1 MSHEIY
7 QTAQEA
13 QQATDAFYADRGFE
27 YTHDQV
33 KQWLEIY
40 LPHMPKTGCVLDL
53 CCGDGIWAAGIKTL
67 KRNLSLHGID
77 ISAGAIDK
85 AKELV
90 PSDAEQFIVGDAE
103 EALPWPDGTFDLIFA
118 RGPGL
123 YNQHSMDRPATIAVI
138 EMWHRA
144 LRPTG
149 RFISIFYSN
158 PEMFGSYSNPLKV
171 RLPYNRAPRLTDAVD
186 FTGGKYH
193 HDITSFL
200 LPFRKARNVE
210 LGEYRFVR
218 NTHILETRLATSSND
233 QQP

>member
-1 MSHEIY
+1 MPNEIY

-13 QQATDAFYADRGFE
+13 RQATDAFYADRGFE
-27 YTHDQV
+27 YTPEQV
-33 KQWLEIY
+33 QQWLEIY
-40 LPHMPKTGCVLDL
+40 LPKLPKTGRVLDL
-53 CCGDGIWAAGIKTL
+53 CCGDGIWAAGIKTV
-67 KRNLSLHGID
+67 NPALSLHGID

-90 PSDAEQFIVGDAE
+90 PNDVEQFVVGDAE
-103 EALPWPDGTFDLIFA
+103 SSLPWPDGTFDLIFA

-123 YNQHSMDRPATIAVI
+123 YNQHSMDRGATIAVI

-144 LRPTG
+144 LRPSG
-149 RFISIFYSN
+149 RFVSIFYSN
-158 PEMFGSYSNPLKV
+158 PEMFGSYSNPLTV

-200 LPFRKARNVE
+200 LPFRKACNVE

-218 NTHILETRLATSSND
+218 NTYILETRRAGAS
-233 QQP
+233 Q

>member
-1 MSHEIY
+1 MTNEIY

-13 QQATDAFYADRGFE
+13 RQATDAFYADRGFE
-27 YTHDQV
+27 YTPDQV
-33 KQWLEIY
+33 QQWLEIY
-40 LPHMPKTGCVLDL
+40 LPNMPKTGRVLDL

-67 KRNLSLHGID
+67 DPDLSLHGID
-77 ISAGAIDK
+77 ISPGAIDK

-90 PSDAEQFIVGDAE
+90 PIDAEQFVVGDAE
-103 EALPWPDGTFDLIFA
+103 DSLPWPDGTFDLIFA

-123 YNQHSMDRPATIAVI
+123 YNQHSMDRRATIAVI

-144 LRPTG
+144 LSRSG
-149 RFISIFYSN
+149 RFVSIFYSN
-158 PEMFGSYSNPLKV
+158 PEMFGSYSNPLTV

-200 LPFRKARNVE
+200 LPFRKAGNVE

-218 NTHILETRLATSSND
+218 NTHILETRRVAVSND
-233 QQP
+233 QQS